1 MELRVSMIPDF
12 VLVFCGVAPRAYHF
26 HILDTAIVLAPWT
39 LAMSSAT
46 SGSNTQFVG
55 CIAAN
60 GTMPAVQP
68 KRDV

>member
-1 MELRVSMIPDF
+1 MIPDF

-46 SGSNTQFVG
+46 SGSNTQFVVV
-55 CIAAN
+55 
-60 GTMPAVQP
+60 VQQMVLCRLCNR
-68 KRDV
+68 KGMCD